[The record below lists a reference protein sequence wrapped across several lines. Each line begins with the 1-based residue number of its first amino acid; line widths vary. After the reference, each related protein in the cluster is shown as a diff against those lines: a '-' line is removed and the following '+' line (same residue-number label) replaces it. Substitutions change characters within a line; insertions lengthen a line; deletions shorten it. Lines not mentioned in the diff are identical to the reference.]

1 MKIDWSL
8 DRTTID
14 GALLLMSGILVF
26 NLIEGWFKYIAVVPV
41 VMALQLF
48 LPNLKK

>member
-1 MKIDWSL
+1 MKIDWSI

-14 GALLLMSGILVF
+14 GFLLLIGGTLVF
-26 NLIEGWFKYIAVVPV
+26 NLIEGWFKYVGLIPM

-48 LPNLKK
+48 LTGSKK